1 MNLNLTK
8 SKPSVKHKK
17 DGRINP
23 HRLWILFITIFLI
36 VLIVEI
42 IVFTYFFI
50 NSSKELDAPVEA
62 NLEANTSQIK
72 KIEQL
77 VQKTE
82 EAVKIRKGE
91 LPSSQ
96 NESSIVQ

>member
-1 MNLNLTK
+1 
-8 SKPSVKHKK
+8 
-17 DGRINP
+17 
-23 HRLWILFITIFLI
+23 LF
-36 VLIVEI
+36 
-42 IVFTYFFI
+42 FTYFFI